1 MLHLVEK
8 ELNLEVIELLKHTEM
23 EIFQGHASN
32 NEKLLQFDWKQKEES
47 LRNKAPFLH
56 GILRTVLNPK
66 QKKDKQFIP
75 HMMTAAAVLLYG
87 RSQRQNQLQYILGLV
102 LDKCGLTKEGMKI
115 LHDLGI
121 AISTTSIQRKK
132 KQLIAQQEKRIQKVV
147 TDYVKYV
154 ETKSDVEMQRNN
166 FQDMEVEVEVCV
178 EKQAPFEVLGDN
190 LDITITPSKMT
201 MQSQRKSCHWFL
213 LLVKQKRVII
223 DNLNI
228 PDEDY
233 TKKDIS
239 KLPCATWIPTIASF
253 HSLLESFAFHIAHI
267 LLKYVSY
274 LSQVKEQFP
283 KHLQHM
289 HMEQMK
295 QKTLFLNCDLIDASE
310 NSSQGMIEIL
320 QKVHNIAV
328 PHLRNEK
335 QKDVLEKVVFG
346 GDVLTNERA
355 FSAQEAMQNTA
366 DKFDG
371 LGGIIHR
378 PEGLHRLM
386 NFTLVSCNIVALQF
400 S

>member
-1 MLHLVEK
+1 MCVMISTILTEC
-8 ELNLEVIELLKHTEM
+8 NLCFLLT
-23 EIFQGHASN
+23 
-32 NEKLLQFDWKQKEES
+32 LLQ
-47 LRNKAPFLH
+47 
-56 GILRTVLNPK
+56 
-66 QKKDKQFIP
+66 
-75 HMMTAAAVLLYG
+75 
-87 RSQRQNQLQYILGLV
+87 
-102 LDKCGLTKEGMKI
+102 GMKI

-132 KQLIAQQEKRIQKVV
+132 KQLVAQQEKRIQKVV
-147 TDYVKYV
+147 TDYVKHV

-166 FQDMEVEVEVCV
+166 FQDVEVEVEVCV
-178 EKQAPFEVLGDN
+178 EKHAPFEVLGDN

-213 LLVKQKRVII
+213 LLVKQKRVEI
-223 DNLNI
+223 DDVNI

-239 KLPCATWIPTIASF
+239 KLPCATWIPTIDSF
-253 HSLLESFAFHIAHI
+253 QSLLESFAFHIAHI
-267 LLKYVSY
+267 ILKYVSH
-274 LSQVKEQFP
+274 LSQVKEQFL
-283 KHLQHM
+283 KHLQHK

-346 GDVLTNERA
+346 GDVLTIERT

-386 NFTLVSCNIVALQF
+386 NFTLVSCNTVVLQF